1 MTEIYE
7 TQSERTD
14 LPLVVMPSVL
24 DSMIEPIKAQFPAL
38 HDVAR
43 VRMFEE
49 FTSDEATIAERLKDA
64 DALLVGGYHISDDLL
79 RTISGQGHVKCIVF
93 CGTGVASYL
102 NLDKAR
108 ELKIR
113 VCNAEHYGDH
123 AVAEHTFA
131 LLFELI
137 RRVGQLDKDVK
148 AGNWAWAS
156 GDGLQLAGRRMGI
169 IGLGG
174 IGSTVAG
181 IARAL
186 GMEVAAWNSHV
197 PPEHFERSG
206 ATPVDDLNKL
216 IETSDVI
223 SVHLPLNNATRGI
236 VTAENLAHV
245 KPGTLFINTA
255 RSEVIESGALL
266 ARLQK
271 GDVPA
276 ALDVFDHEPLTA
288 DDAICH
294 VPGIVLTPHVGWRA
308 DGAFKELTRQ
318 MIACLTAYFAGED
331 YNVVVSERS
340 IALPSLA
347 LNRTPSQSTTGTR
360 SCRRFSTRPTILPT
374 IRSSKKSPNLSATP
388 PMSIRSTRRSRS
400 WLRSVSSIR
409 KPDTWR
415 MPPCAEARMGDC
427 PNA

>member
-1 MTEIYE
+1 M
-7 TQSERTD
+7 
-14 LPLVVMPSVL
+14 
-24 DSMIEPIKAQFPAL
+24 
-38 HDVAR
+38 
-43 VRMFEE
+43 
-49 FTSDEATIAERLKDA
+49 
-64 DALLVGGYHISDDLL
+64 
-79 RTISGQGHVKCIVF
+79 
-93 CGTGVASYL
+93 
-102 NLDKAR
+102 
-108 ELKIR
+108 
-113 VCNAEHYGDH
+113 
-123 AVAEHTFA
+123 AEHTFA

-148 AGNWAWAS
+148 AGNWAWTG

-331 YNVVVSERS
+331 YNVVVSER
-340 IALPSLA
+340 
-347 LNRTPSQSTTGTR
+347 
-360 SCRRFSTRPTILPT
+360 
-374 IRSSKKSPNLSATP
+374 
-388 PMSIRSTRRSRS
+388 
-400 WLRSVSSIR
+400 
-409 KPDTWR
+409 
-415 MPPCAEARMGDC
+415 
-427 PNA
+427 

>member
-24 DSMIEPIKAQFPAL
+24 DSTIEPIKAQFPAL

-49 FTSDEATIAERLKDA
+49 STSDEATIAERLKDA

-206 ATPVDDLNKL
+206 ATPVDDLEQAHRNQRR
-216 IETSDVI
+216 
-223 SVHLPLNNATRGI
+223 HLRPSA
-236 VTAENLAHV
+236 AEQRH
-245 KPGTLFINTA
+245 A
-255 RSEVIESGALL
+255 RH
-266 ARLQK
+266 R
-271 GDVPA
+271 
-276 ALDVFDHEPLTA
+276 H
-288 DDAICH
+288 
-294 VPGIVLTPHVGWRA
+294 
-308 DGAFKELTRQ
+308 
-318 MIACLTAYFAGED
+318 
-331 YNVVVSERS
+331 
-340 IALPSLA
+340 
-347 LNRTPSQSTTGTR
+347 
-360 SCRRFSTRPTILPT
+360 RRE
-374 IRSSKKSPNLSATP
+374 
-388 PMSIRSTRRSRS
+388 
-400 WLRSVSSIR
+400 
-409 KPDTWR
+409 
-415 MPPCAEARMGDC
+415 PCACEARHPVHQHRPLRKSSNPVRCLPDC
-427 PNA
+427 KRAMFPPHSTCSTMSR

>member
-255 RSEVIESGALL
+255 RSEVITFLNEPADFFSAEHSLDLTLSRSISFLHLCAARLDGLFGVYLRGTGRSAASVPSGPSAKQDNDITRIGRLTDDCTSRSGA
-266 ARLQK
+266 
-271 GDVPA
+271 
-276 ALDVFDHEPLTA
+276 
-288 DDAICH
+288 
-294 VPGIVLTPHVGWRA
+294 
-308 DGAFKELTRQ
+308 
-318 MIACLTAYFAGED
+318 
-331 YNVVVSERS
+331 
-340 IALPSLA
+340 
-347 LNRTPSQSTTGTR
+347 
-360 SCRRFSTRPTILPT
+360 
-374 IRSSKKSPNLSATP
+374 
-388 PMSIRSTRRSRS
+388 
-400 WLRSVSSIR
+400 
-409 KPDTWR
+409 
-415 MPPCAEARMGDC
+415 
-427 PNA
+427 

>member
-113 VCNAEHYGDH
+113 VCNAEHYGDR

-148 AGNWAWAS
+148 AGNWAWAG

-181 IARAL
+181 IARAF

-331 YNVVVSERS
+331 YNVVVSER
-340 IALPSLA
+340 
-347 LNRTPSQSTTGTR
+347 
-360 SCRRFSTRPTILPT
+360 
-374 IRSSKKSPNLSATP
+374 
-388 PMSIRSTRRSRS
+388 
-400 WLRSVSSIR
+400 
-409 KPDTWR
+409 
-415 MPPCAEARMGDC
+415 
-427 PNA
+427 

>member
-156 GDGLQLAGRRMGI
+156 GDGLQLAAELAA
-169 IGLGG
+169 LGEADH
-174 IGSTVAG
+174 IAVAAAALRAEWHSDALSHPDVVG
-181 IARAL
+181 EIARHGVVEKMVEL
-186 GMEVAAWNSHV
+186 RQRRVEQ
-197 PPEHFERSG
+197 
-206 ATPVDDLNKL
+206 
-216 IETSDVI
+216 
-223 SVHLPLNNATRGI
+223 HLR
-236 VTAENLAHV
+236 
-245 KPGTLFINTA
+245 
-255 RSEVIESGALL
+255 
-266 ARLQK
+266 
-271 GDVPA
+271 D
-276 ALDVFDHEPLTA
+276 
-288 DDAICH
+288 
-294 VPGIVLTPHVGWRA
+294 
-308 DGAFKELTRQ
+308 
-318 MIACLTAYFAGED
+318 
-331 YNVVVSERS
+331 
-340 IALPSLA
+340 
-347 LNRTPSQSTTGTR
+347 
-360 SCRRFSTRPTILPT
+360 
-374 IRSSKKSPNLSATP
+374 
-388 PMSIRSTRRSRS
+388 RST
-400 WLRSVSSIR
+400 
-409 KPDTWR
+409 
-415 MPPCAEARMGDC
+415 A
-427 PNA
+427 

>member
-148 AGNWAWAS
+148 
-156 GDGLQLAGRRMGI
+156 AGRRMGI

-331 YNVVVSERS
+331 YNVVVSER
-340 IALPSLA
+340 
-347 LNRTPSQSTTGTR
+347 
-360 SCRRFSTRPTILPT
+360 
-374 IRSSKKSPNLSATP
+374 
-388 PMSIRSTRRSRS
+388 
-400 WLRSVSSIR
+400 
-409 KPDTWR
+409 
-415 MPPCAEARMGDC
+415 
-427 PNA
+427 

>member
-181 IARAL
+181 IARAFGMKLVGYDPYCSPERAEQL
-186 GMEVAAWNSHV
+186 GV
-197 PPEHFERSG
+197 
-206 ATPVDDLNKL
+206 TLYDDIDEILP
-216 IETSDVI
+216 IADFIT
-223 SVHLPLNNATRGI
+223 VHLPRTVSTLGMFGADEFAAMKDGVRI
-236 VTAENLAHV
+236 VNLARGELVDTEALKAALASGKCAAYVTDFPNNKILQGKNVVAIPHLGAST
-245 KPGTLFINTA
+245 PE
-255 RSEVIESGALL
+255 SEENCAVMAAQQLRDYLENGNITHSVNYPACDMGPRPAEGGRIAVLHANVPNMISQISGALADAGANIANL
-266 ARLQK
+266 TNKARGEHAYTLI
-271 GDVPA
+271 DTDAPVA
-276 ALDVFDHEPLTA
+276 DEALGALR
-288 DDAICH
+288 AIEG
-294 VPGIVLTPHVGWRA
+294 VRRVRA
-308 DGAFKELTRQ
+308 IG
-318 MIACLTAYFAGED
+318 
-331 YNVVVSERS
+331 
-340 IALPSLA
+340 
-347 LNRTPSQSTTGTR
+347 
-360 SCRRFSTRPTILPT
+360 
-374 IRSSKKSPNLSATP
+374 
-388 PMSIRSTRRSRS
+388 
-400 WLRSVSSIR
+400 
-409 KPDTWR
+409 
-415 MPPCAEARMGDC
+415 
-427 PNA
+427 

>member
-14 LPLVVMPSVL
+14 LPLVVMPAVL
-24 DSMIEPIKAQFPAL
+24 GAMIEPIKAQFPAL

-49 FTSDEATIAERLKDA
+49 FTSDEAVLAERLKNA

-79 RTISGQGHVKCIVF
+79 RTISEQGHVKCIVF
-93 CGTGVASYL
+93 CGTGVASYI
-102 NLDKAR
+102 NLELAR
-108 ELKIR
+108 ELKVR

-137 RRVGQLDKDVK
+137 RKVGQLDKDVK
-148 AGNWAWAS
+148 AGNWAWAG

-174 IGSTVAG
+174 IGTTVAG
-181 IARAL
+181 IARAF

-197 PPEHFERSG
+197 PAEHFERSG
-206 ATPVDDLNKL
+206 AVPVDDLNEL

-223 SVHLPLNNATRGI
+223 SVHLPLNDATRGI
-236 VTAENLAHV
+236 VTAENLAHLQ
-245 KPGTLFINTA
+245 PGTMLINTA
-255 RSEVIESGALL
+255 RSEVIESGALF
-266 ARLQK
+266 ARLQE
-271 GDVPA
+271 GDIPA

-288 DDAICH
+288 DDPICH
-294 VPGIVLTPHVGWRA
+294 VPGIVLTPHVGWRT

-318 MIACLTAYFAGED
+318 MIACMNAYFAGED
-331 YNVVVSERS
+331 YNVAVSEH
-340 IALPSLA
+340 
-347 LNRTPSQSTTGTR
+347 
-360 SCRRFSTRPTILPT
+360 
-374 IRSSKKSPNLSATP
+374 
-388 PMSIRSTRRSRS
+388 
-400 WLRSVSSIR
+400 
-409 KPDTWR
+409 
-415 MPPCAEARMGDC
+415 
-427 PNA
+427 

>member
-79 RTISGQGHVKCIVF
+79 RTISEQGHVKCIVF

-148 AGNWAWAS
+148 AGNWAWTG

-245 KPGTLFINTA
+245 RPGTLFINTA

-331 YNVVVSERS
+331 YNVVVSER
-340 IALPSLA
+340 
-347 LNRTPSQSTTGTR
+347 
-360 SCRRFSTRPTILPT
+360 
-374 IRSSKKSPNLSATP
+374 
-388 PMSIRSTRRSRS
+388 
-400 WLRSVSSIR
+400 
-409 KPDTWR
+409 
-415 MPPCAEARMGDC
+415 
-427 PNA
+427 

>member
-1 MTEIYE
+1 
-7 TQSERTD
+7 
-14 LPLVVMPSVL
+14 
-24 DSMIEPIKAQFPAL
+24 
-38 HDVAR
+38 
-43 VRMFEE
+43 
-49 FTSDEATIAERLKDA
+49 
-64 DALLVGGYHISDDLL
+64 
-79 RTISGQGHVKCIVF
+79 
-93 CGTGVASYL
+93 
-102 NLDKAR
+102 
-108 ELKIR
+108 
-113 VCNAEHYGDH
+113 
-123 AVAEHTFA
+123 
-131 LLFELI
+131 
-137 RRVGQLDKDVK
+137 
-148 AGNWAWAS
+148 
-156 GDGLQLAGRRMGI
+156 MGI

-318 MIACLTAYFAGED
+318 MIACLTNYFAGED
-331 YNVVVSERS
+331 YNVVVSER
-340 IALPSLA
+340 
-347 LNRTPSQSTTGTR
+347 
-360 SCRRFSTRPTILPT
+360 
-374 IRSSKKSPNLSATP
+374 
-388 PMSIRSTRRSRS
+388 
-400 WLRSVSSIR
+400 
-409 KPDTWR
+409 
-415 MPPCAEARMGDC
+415 
-427 PNA
+427 

>member
-1 MTEIYE
+1 M
-7 TQSERTD
+7 
-14 LPLVVMPSVL
+14 
-24 DSMIEPIKAQFPAL
+24 
-38 HDVAR
+38 
-43 VRMFEE
+43 
-49 FTSDEATIAERLKDA
+49 
-64 DALLVGGYHISDDLL
+64 
-79 RTISGQGHVKCIVF
+79 GQ
-93 CGTGVASYL
+93 
-102 NLDKAR
+102 R
-108 ELKIR
+108 
-113 VCNAEHYGDH
+113 
-123 AVAEHTFA
+123 
-131 LLFELI
+131 
-137 RRVGQLDKDVK
+137 
-148 AGNWAWAS
+148 
-156 GDGLQLAGRRMGI
+156 DGLQLAGRRMGI

-181 IARAL
+181 IAPRPRH
-186 GMEVAAWNSHV
+186 GGRRMEFACAAPSI
-197 PPEHFERSG
+197 FERSG

-331 YNVVVSERS
+331 YNVVVSER
-340 IALPSLA
+340 
-347 LNRTPSQSTTGTR
+347 
-360 SCRRFSTRPTILPT
+360 
-374 IRSSKKSPNLSATP
+374 
-388 PMSIRSTRRSRS
+388 
-400 WLRSVSSIR
+400 
-409 KPDTWR
+409 
-415 MPPCAEARMGDC
+415 
-427 PNA
+427 

>member
-1 MTEIYE
+1 M
-7 TQSERTD
+7 
-14 LPLVVMPSVL
+14 LLAMVL
-24 DSMIEPIKAQFPAL
+24 LSYL
-38 HDVAR
+38 
-43 VRMFEE
+43 
-49 FTSDEATIAERLKDA
+49 S
-64 DALLVGGYHISDDLL
+64 S
-79 RTISGQGHVKCIVF
+79 
-93 CGTGVASYL
+93 SYL

-223 SVHLPLNNATRGI
+223 SDHLPLNNATRGI

-245 KPGTLFINTA
+245 H
-255 RSEVIESGALL
+255 
-266 ARLQK
+266 LQHF
-271 GDVPA
+271 PR
-276 ALDVFDHEPLTA
+276 T
-288 DDAICH
+288 
-294 VPGIVLTPHVGWRA
+294 
-308 DGAFKELTRQ
+308 DG
-318 MIACLTAYFAGED
+318 
-331 YNVVVSERS
+331 
-340 IALPSLA
+340 
-347 LNRTPSQSTTGTR
+347 
-360 SCRRFSTRPTILPT
+360 SC
-374 IRSSKKSPNLSATP
+374 P
-388 PMSIRSTRRSRS
+388 PVNSIRCGKKFQI
-400 WLRSVSSIR
+400 LYHV
-409 KPDTWR
+409 
-415 MPPCAEARMGDC
+415 
-427 PNA
+427 

>member
-186 GMEVAAWNSHV
+186 AMD
-197 PPEHFERSG
+197 P
-206 ATPVDDLNKL
+206 
-216 IETSDVI
+216 DVI
-223 SVHLPLNNATRGI
+223 LFDEPTSALDPEMVGEVLELMK
-236 VTAENLAHV
+236 ELAHTGITMLV
-245 KPGTLFINTA
+245 VTHEMGFAREVSNRVIFIDDGKIQEDEPPQELFSNPKHP
-255 RSEVIESGALL
+255 
-266 ARLQK
+266 RLK
-271 GDVPA
+271 
-276 ALDVFDHEPLTA
+276 
-288 DDAICH
+288 
-294 VPGIVLTPHVGWRA
+294 
-308 DGAFKELTRQ
+308 AFL
-318 MIACLTAYFAGED
+318 
-331 YNVVVSERS
+331 
-340 IALPSLA
+340 
-347 LNRTPSQSTTGTR
+347 
-360 SCRRFSTRPTILPT
+360 
-374 IRSSKKSPNLSATP
+374 SKML
-388 PMSIRSTRRSRS
+388 
-400 WLRSVSSIR
+400 
-409 KPDTWR
+409 
-415 MPPCAEARMGDC
+415 
-427 PNA
+427 

>member
-331 YNVVVSERS
+331 CNVVVSER
-340 IALPSLA
+340 
-347 LNRTPSQSTTGTR
+347 
-360 SCRRFSTRPTILPT
+360 
-374 IRSSKKSPNLSATP
+374 
-388 PMSIRSTRRSRS
+388 
-400 WLRSVSSIR
+400 
-409 KPDTWR
+409 
-415 MPPCAEARMGDC
+415 
-427 PNA
+427 

>member
-108 ELKIR
+108 
-113 VCNAEHYGDH
+113 
-123 AVAEHTFA
+123 
-131 LLFELI
+131 ELI

-331 YNVVVSERS
+331 YNVVVSER
-340 IALPSLA
+340 
-347 LNRTPSQSTTGTR
+347 
-360 SCRRFSTRPTILPT
+360 
-374 IRSSKKSPNLSATP
+374 
-388 PMSIRSTRRSRS
+388 
-400 WLRSVSSIR
+400 
-409 KPDTWR
+409 
-415 MPPCAEARMGDC
+415 
-427 PNA
+427 